1 MERPRFRITT
11 ALALGG
17 KVMKTQ
23 SLDALVA
30 IILLSVWLCG
40 DVKADALTGFSDI
53 TVVNDA
59 IVSLRYGGTEY
70 VVAKGDL
77 MLGTTTRWYI
87 PVDTKIPTLWKEGDP
102 APAGTNTAGAPP
114 KPEDP
119 GSEGDNFFFRR
130 NGQNDMSSIDAI
142 DFQETIF
149 PSLTNTIFVFERG
162 GNDTGT
168 YQAILADG
176 SLGTPVAFSGA
187 SVYKDTGVDVAGQHA
202 FGVVFTTD
210 VRVKGVRITAP
221 GHDCLSI
228 SAIPMRFDPKQSRD
242 PQPQEKATDIPRDV
256 VLSWTPAQ
264 SATAHDVYLGTSLE
278 NVSDAGQTDPRGVL
292 ISQGQAAETC
302 APASLEF
309 GQTYYWRVDEVE
321 AAPGSAPFKGEVWS
335 FTVEPYAYPVR
346 NVTATASSAQPGMGP
361 ENTVN
366 GSGLDAADQHS
377 TDLKEMWLSTG
388 TLPNWIQYE
397 FDQVYKLHELW
408 IWNSN
413 QELEPFVGFGAKD
426 ATIEYSLDGGTWTV
440 LTGVPEFARGTGGDT
455 YTHNTT
461 VPFGDIFA
469 KHVKLTINATWGGI
483 SQAGLSEV
491 RFLAVPVQA
500 RDPEPGDTATDVS
513 LDADLSWR
521 PGREAA
527 SHQVYFGQNK
537 DAVAQGT
544 APAATVTDPGFTPP
558 DLGFGTTYYWRVDE
572 VNDAGIPSVY
582 EGPVWSFTTQE
593 YEVVDDFESYT
604 DDEGNRIYEAWPD
617 GYGSTTNGSQVGY
630 AQAPFAEQALVHGG
644 RQSMPLSYN
653 NTGGFS
659 LSEAERTFD
668 APQDWTR
675 GGIATLAV
683 YFRGDPN
690 NTTGS
695 LYLKINGVKVAYDG
709 DAAALKAAT
718 WAQWNVALASVSTNL
733 KKVTRLALGVDGG
746 GQGSLYVDDI
756 RLLPAANPAAPA
768 IAIAVGPADSV
779 QATGNDGTIQSIN
792 GIDAAKLIL
801 GTTTADY
808 EKYPDHPAAH
818 ADDFDLSTYA
828 SLDEAQAI
836 TVKFALLVTTA
847 FIVERGANDSGF
859 IQPLDA
865 AGKPVGEPQPF
876 VTANWF
882 KPGVTI
888 AGQAAG
894 ALVITSSEPISGLTL
909 LPPANGVTGVDPAS
923 ISGVPAQ

>member
-1 MERPRFRITT
+1 
-11 ALALGG
+11 
-17 KVMKTQ
+17 MKTQ
-23 SLDALVA
+23 SLAALLTM
-30 IILLSVWLCG
+30 ILLSTLFCG
-40 DVKADALTGFSDI
+40 GVKADALAGFSDI

-87 PVDTKIPTLWKEGDP
+87 PAATKIPTLWKEGDP

-130 NGQNDMSSIDAI
+130 NGANDMSSIDAI

-168 YQAILADG
+168 FQAILADG
-176 SLGTPVAFSGA
+176 TLGAPVAFNGPN
-187 SVYKDTGVDVAGQHA
+187 VYKDTGVDVAGQHA

-221 GHDCLSI
+221 GHDALSV
-228 SAIPMRFDPKQSRD
+228 SALPVRFDPKQSRD
-242 PQPQEKATDIPRDV
+242 PQPKEKVTDVPRDV

-264 SATAHDVYLGTSLE
+264 SAIAHDVYLGTSFE
-278 NVSDAGQTDPRGVL
+278 NVSSASGTDPRGVL
-292 ISQGQAAETC
+292 LSQGQAADTYD
-302 APASLEF
+302 PDSLEF
-309 GQTYYWRVDEVE
+309 GKTYYWRVDEVS
-321 AAPGSAPFKGEVWS
+321 AAPGSTPFKGAVWS

-346 NVTATASSAQPGMGP
+346 NMKATASSTQPGTGP
-361 ENTVN
+361 ENTIN
-366 GSGLDAADQHS
+366 GSGLSADDQHS
-377 TDLKEMWLSTG
+377 TDLKQMWLSTG
-388 TLPNWIQYE
+388 AQPNWIQYE
-397 FDQVYKLHELW
+397 FDKVYKLQELW

-413 QELEPFVGFGAKD
+413 QEIEAFVGFGAKNV
-426 ATIEYSLDGGTWTV
+426 TIEYSLDGGTWTA
-440 LTGVPEFARGTGGDT
+440 LAGVPEFARGTGGAT

-461 VPFGDIFA
+461 IPFGGVFA
-469 KHVKLTINATWGGI
+469 KYVKLTINSTWGGI
-483 SQAGLSEV
+483 QQTGLSEV

-500 RDPEPGDTATDVS
+500 REPGPADAAAGVT
-513 LDADLSWR
+513 LDATLSWR
-521 PGREAA
+521 SGREAA
-527 SHQVYFGQNK
+527 SHKVYFGKDK
-537 DAVAQGT
+537 DAVAKGT
-544 APAATVTDPGFTPP
+544 VPATTVTDSSFTPA

-572 VNDAGIPSVY
+572 VNEARIPRIY
-582 EGPVWSFTTQE
+582 EGPLWSFTTQE
-593 YEVVDDFESYT
+593 YGVVDDFESYT
-604 DDEGNRIYEAWPD
+604 DDEGNRIYEAWLD
-617 GYGSTTNGSQVGY
+617 GYGTTTNGSQVGY
-630 AQAPFAEQALVHGG
+630 AQAPFAERAMVHGG
-644 RQSMPLSYN
+644 KQSMPLSYN

-675 GGIATLAV
+675 GSIATLAV
-683 YFRGDPN
+683 YYRGDPN
-690 NTTGS
+690 NTTGK

-718 WAQWNVALASVSTNL
+718 WTQWNVALASVNTNL
-733 KKVTRLALGVDGG
+733 KKVTRLAIGVDSGG
-746 GQGSLYVDDI
+746 TGVLYVDDL
-756 RLLPAANPAAPA
+756 RLLPAAKAAAPA
-768 IAIAVGPADSV
+768 ITITVGPATSV
-779 QATGNDGTIQSIN
+779 KATGNDSTIQSIN
-792 GIDAAKLIL
+792 GIEVSKLVL
-801 GTTTADY
+801 GTTTTDF

-818 ADDFDLSTYA
+818 ADDFNLGTYA
-828 SLDEAQAI
+828 SLDEAKTI
-836 TVKFALLVTTA
+836 TVKFAVPVTTV

-865 AGKPVGEPQPF
+865 AGKPLGEPQPF

-882 KPGVTI
+882 KAGVTI
-888 AGQAAG
+888 GGQTAG
-894 ALVITSSEPISGLTL
+894 ALVITSTAPISGLTL
-909 LPPANGVTGVDPAS
+909 LPPANAVTGVDPAS

>member
-1 MERPRFRITT
+1 MKIQSVV
-11 ALALGG
+11 ALAA
-17 KVMKTQ
+17 M
-23 SLDALVA
+23 
-30 IILLSVWLCG
+30 ILPSVLLCG
-40 DVKADALTGFSDI
+40 DVRADALTGFSDI

-59 IVSLRYGGTEY
+59 IISLRYGGTEY
-70 VVAKGDL
+70 IIANNDL

-87 PVDTKIPTLWKEGDP
+87 PPATQVPTLWKEGDP
-102 APAGTNTAGAPP
+102 APAATNSAGAPP

-149 PSLTNTIFVFERG
+149 PSLTDTIFVFERG
-162 GNDTGT
+162 GNDMGT
-168 YQAILADG
+168 YQAILEDG
-176 SLGTPVAFSGA
+176 SLGAPVAFIA
-187 SVYKDTGVDVAGQHA
+187 ANVYKDTGVDVAGQHA

-228 SAIPMRFDPKQSRD
+228 SAIPVRFDPKQSRD
-242 PQPQEKATDIPRDV
+242 PQPQDTASDVSRDV
-256 VLSWTPAQ
+256 VLAWTAGQ
-264 SATAHDVYLGTSLE
+264 DAATHDVYLGTSFE
-278 NVSDAGQTDPRGVL
+278 DVDSAGRTDPRGVL
-292 ISQGQAAETC
+292 ISQGQATKAY

-309 GQTYYWRVDEVE
+309 DQTYYWRVDEVE
-321 AAPGSAPFKGEVWS
+321 AAPGSTPFKGEVWS
-335 FTVEPYAYPVR
+335 FTVEPYAYPIR
-346 NVTATASSAQPGMGP
+346 DIKATASSAQPGMGP

-366 GSGLDAADQHS
+366 GSGLDADDQHS
-377 TDLKEMWLSTG
+377 TDLKQMWLSTG
-388 TLPNWIQYE
+388 ALPNWIQYE

-413 QELEPFVGFGAKD
+413 QEVEPFVGFGAKD
-426 ATIEYSLDGGTWTV
+426 VTIEYSLDGGTWTV
-440 LTGVPEFARGTGGDT
+440 LAGVPELARGTGGAT

-461 VPFGDIFA
+461 VPFGGIFA
-469 KHVKLTINATWGGI
+469 KYVKLTVNATWGGI
-483 SQAGLSEV
+483 PQAGLSEV

-500 RDPEPGDTATDVS
+500 HDPEPADAATDIS

-527 SHQVYFGQNK
+527 SHHVYFGQDK

-544 APAATVTDPGFTPP
+544 AATTTVTDSSFTPT
-558 DLGFGTTYYWRVDE
+558 DLSFGASYYWRVDE
-572 VNDAGIPSVY
+572 VNNAGIPSVY
-582 EGPVWSFTTQE
+582 EGPVWSFTTRE

-617 GYGSTTNGSQVGY
+617 GYGSTINGSQVGY

-675 GGIATLAV
+675 GGITTLAV

-690 NTTGS
+690 NTTGN

-709 DAAALKAAT
+709 DTAALKAAT

-746 GQGSLYVDDI
+746 GRGILYVDDI

-768 IAIAVGPADSV
+768 ITIAVGPADSV
-779 QATGNDGTIQSIN
+779 QATGSDGTIQSIN
-792 GIDAAKLIL
+792 GIDAGKLVL

-818 ADDFDLSTYA
+818 ADDFDLGTYA

-836 TVKFALLVTTA
+836 TVKFAVPVTA
-847 FIVERGANDSGF
+847 VFIVERGANDSGF

-865 AGKPVGEPQPF
+865 AGKPLGEPQPF
-876 VTANWF
+876 VAANWF

-894 ALVITSSEPISGLTL
+894 ALVITSSAPISGLTL

>member
-1 MERPRFRITT
+1 
-11 ALALGG
+11 
-17 KVMKTQ
+17 
-23 SLDALVA
+23 
-30 IILLSVWLCG
+30 
-40 DVKADALTGFSDI
+40 
-53 TVVNDA
+53 
-59 IVSLRYGGTEY
+59 
-70 VVAKGDL
+70 
-77 MLGTTTRWYI
+77 
-87 PVDTKIPTLWKEGDP
+87 VDTKIPTLWKEGDP

-187 SVYKDTGVDVAGQHA
+187 SVYKDTDVDVAGQHA

-278 NVSDAGQTDPRGVL
+278 NVSDAGRTDPRGVL
-292 ISQGQAAETC
+292 ISQGQTAETC

-309 GQTYYWRVDEVE
+309 GQ
-321 AAPGSAPFKGEVWS
+321 
-335 FTVEPYAYPVR
+335 
-346 NVTATASSAQPGMGP
+346 
-361 ENTVN
+361 
-366 GSGLDAADQHS
+366 
-377 TDLKEMWLSTG
+377 
-388 TLPNWIQYE
+388 
-397 FDQVYKLHELW
+397 
-408 IWNSN
+408 
-413 QELEPFVGFGAKD
+413 
-426 ATIEYSLDGGTWTV
+426 
-440 LTGVPEFARGTGGDT
+440 
-455 YTHNTT
+455 
-461 VPFGDIFA
+461 
-469 KHVKLTINATWGGI
+469 
-483 SQAGLSEV
+483 
-491 RFLAVPVQA
+491 
-500 RDPEPGDTATDVS
+500 
-513 LDADLSWR
+513 
-521 PGREAA
+521 
-527 SHQVYFGQNK
+527 
-537 DAVAQGT
+537 
-544 APAATVTDPGFTPP
+544 
-558 DLGFGTTYYWRVDE
+558 TYYWRVDE

-718 WAQWNVALASVSTNL
+718 WTQWNVALASVSTNL

-836 TVKFALLVTTA
+836 TVKFALLVTTV

-865 AGKPVGEPQPF
+865 AGKPAGEPQPF

-894 ALVITSSEPISGLTL
+894 ALVITSSEPVSGLTL